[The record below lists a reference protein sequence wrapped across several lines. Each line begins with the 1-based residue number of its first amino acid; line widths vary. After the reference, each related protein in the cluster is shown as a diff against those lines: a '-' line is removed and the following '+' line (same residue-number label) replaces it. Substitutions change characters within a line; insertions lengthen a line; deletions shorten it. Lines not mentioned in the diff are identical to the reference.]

1 MTIAE
6 SSTAAASSAK
16 TPEADKL
23 EFVQL
28 LGKLTP
34 SPSEGATENEAEL
47 VAAAVAQHLEQ
58 VLNGPFLLWL
68 ETKIGLSETMGNQVC
83 ICLLYLKIIVIIF
96 QYCVCNRALIHCEF
110 VSREEHARLLCKV
123 CCSFIALEGLC
134 CASTEICS
142 FTAALHRLYVARA
155 QYTEHC

>member
-1 MTIAE
+1 MKASVICLACALTCSSCSAFVPAAAPLLQYKRLAAAQPAVKRARALMTIAE
-6 SSTAAASSAK
+6 SSTAAASSSK

-34 SPSEGATENEAEL
+34 SPSEGSTENEAEL
-47 VAAAVAQHLEQ
+47 VAAAVAEHLEQ

-83 ICLLYLKIIVIIF
+83 ILQLLAKLLM
-96 QYCVCNRALIHCEF
+96 ASHC
-110 VSREEHARLLCKV
+110 
-123 CCSFIALEGLC
+123 
-134 CASTEICS
+134 
-142 FTAALHRLYVARA
+142 
-155 QYTEHC
+155 